1 MRKKVLILPIVM
13 AFMALVL
20 SGCEPLMVF
29 DPKGPNARTLSNT
42 ILISIATMIIILLA
56 VYIILA
62 VVLTKYRASKL
73 PADYEPPHEEG
84 NRKLE
89 FLWTAIPIVIVAFLA
104 VVTIWSLEKV
114 EQPQTEGYANKT
126 PLVIYASSSEWKWHF
141 SYPEE
146 GIETVNYVNIPTDR
160 PIEFRLYSY
169 GMMTS
174 FWVPQL
180 AGQKY
185 AMSDMVT
192 KIHLAAEEE
201 GEYFGRNS
209 LFNGPGFEAQQF
221 EVQAMKQADYDEW
234 VQDVQS
240 SEPKLTEEKFNELL
254 NAAHV
259 GRESF
264 SSTHLSFSPA
274 PASHADMMKAE
285 TYNKAK
291 ADQTGNGSLHI
302 HRQQGHPAE

>member
-29 DPKGPNARTLSNT
+29 DAKGPNARTLSTT
-42 ILISIATMIIILLA
+42 ILISIATMVIILLA

-84 NRKLE
+84 NRTLE
-89 FLWTAIPIVIVAFLA
+89 FLWTAIPIIIVAFLS

-114 EQPQTEGYANKT
+114 EKPQTEGYANKT

-146 GIETVNYVNIPTDR
+146 GVETVNYVNIPTDR

-221 EVQAMKQADYDEW
+221 EVQAMKQADYEEW
-234 VQDVQS
+234 VQDVKS

-274 PASHADMMKAE
+274 PASHADMMNAE

>member
-29 DPKGPNARTLSNT
+29 DPKGPNARTLSTT
-42 ILISIATMIIILLA
+42 ILISIATMVIILLA

-221 EVQAMKQADYDEW
+221 EVQAMKQADYEEW
-234 VQDVQS
+234 VQDVKS

-274 PASHADMMKAE
+274 PASHAEMMNAE

>member
-29 DPKGPNARTLSNT
+29 DPKGPNARTLSTT
-42 ILISIATMIIILLA
+42 ILISIATMVIILLA

-89 FLWTAIPIVIVAFLA
+89 FIWTAIPIVIVAFLA

-221 EVQAMKQADYDEW
+221 EVQAMKLADYDEW

-274 PASHADMMKAE
+274 PASHADMMNAE

>member
-1 MRKKVLILPIVM
+1 
-13 AFMALVL
+13 MALVL

-29 DPKGPNARTLSNT
+29 DAKGPNARTLSTT
-42 ILISIATMIIILLA
+42 ILISIATMVIILLA

-89 FLWTAIPIVIVAFLA
+89 FLWTAIPIIIVAFLS

-114 EQPQTEGYANKT
+114 EKPQTEGYANKT

-146 GIETVNYVNIPTDR
+146 GVETVNYVNIPTDR

-221 EVQAMKQADYDEW
+221 EVQAMKQADYEEW
-234 VQDVQS
+234 VQDVKS

-274 PASHADMMKAE
+274 PASHAEMMNAE